1 MQRSVLI
8 VDDERNMLTVM
19 EFALKDAGYRVLTA
33 ERAEDA
39 LELIHDP
46 DLDVILSD
54 LKMPG
59 MGGDEFIRVSR
70 QLRPDVPII
79 VVTAYGSIRSAIECV
94 QAGASNYLTKPF
106 EPEELQFSVENAL
119 RYRDLMNENLQWHAV
134 VMNDRRRNRL
144 LGDSGPMKKLREQ
157 IGQVAP
163 FKTNVL
169 ITGESGTG
177 KEAVARTIHETG
189 PRADHPWVAINCS
202 AIPHDL
208 MESELFGYVKG
219 AFTGATQNRL
229 GRLEQANHGTL
240 FFDEIGDLDV
250 AMQAKLLRVLQEREF
265 SPVGSDTVRRV
276 DVRVLAATNRDL
288 NKLVESNQFRED
300 LLYRLDVYN
309 IHVPPL
315 RERRDDIPMLANSFL
330 VDLRAELG
338 KLVSTITD
346 DALAAMTE
354 YSWPGNVRELRN
366 AIERSL
372 LTCSGDAIQKQDL
385 PDKICSHLESV
396 SIPGSSLAQPS
407 EVGLDD
413 WLAETEKKLI
423 MEALDKCGGVQA
435 EAARLLKISE
445 RSLWHRLKKYEIQ
458 VEKKVKD

>member
-1 MQRSVLI
+1 MS
-8 VDDERNMLTVM
+8 
-19 EFALKDAGYRVLTA
+19 
-33 ERAEDA
+33 
-39 LELIHDP
+39 
-46 DLDVILSD
+46 
-54 LKMPG
+54 
-59 MGGDEFIRVSR
+59 
-70 QLRPDVPII
+70 
-79 VVTAYGSIRSAIECV
+79 
-94 QAGASNYLTKPF
+94 
-106 EPEELQFSVENAL
+106 
-119 RYRDLMNENLQWHAV
+119 
-134 VMNDRRRNRL
+134 DRRRNRL
-144 LGDSGPMKKLREQ
+144 LGDSKPMKKLHEQ

-240 FFDEIGDLDV
+240 FFDEIGDLDI

-265 SPVGSDTVRRV
+265 SPVGSDSVRRV

-288 NKLVESNQFRED
+288 NTLVESNQFRED

-315 RERRDDIPMLANSFL
+315 RERRDDIPMLANAFL

-338 KLVSTITD
+338 KLVSSIAD
-346 DALAAMTE
+346 DALEAMLE

-372 LTCSGDAIQKQDL
+372 LTCSGDSIQKQDL
-385 PDKICSHLESV
+385 PDKICSRQGSV
-396 SIPGSSLAQPS
+396 GVTGSSLAGPA

-423 MEALDKCGGVQA
+423 MQALDQCGGVQA
-435 EAARLLKISE
+435 EAARLLKINE
-445 RSLWHRLKKYEIQ
+445 RSLWHRLKKYEIH

>member
-1 MQRSVLI
+1 MQRSVLV

-39 LELIHDP
+39 MEYIQDP

-59 MGGDEFIRVSR
+59 MGGHEFIRRTR

-119 RYRDLMNENLQWHAV
+119 RYRDLMSENQQWHAV
-134 VMNDRRRNRL
+134 VLSDRRSNRL
-144 LGDSGPMKKLREQ
+144 IGNSEAMKNLRSQ
-157 IGQVAP
+157 IAQVAP
-163 FKTNVL
+163 FRTNIL

-202 AIPHDL
+202 AIPRDL

-219 AFTGATQNRL
+219 AYTGASQNRL

-240 FFDEIGDLDV
+240 FLDEIGDLDI

-265 SPVGSDTVRRV
+265 SPVGSDSIRRI
-276 DVRVLAATNRDL
+276 DVRILTATNHNLRE
-288 NKLVESNQFRED
+288 LVDQNLFRED

-315 RERRDDIPMLANSFL
+315 RERQDDIPMLAKAFL
-330 VDLRAELG
+330 EEFRAEMG
-338 KLVSTITD
+338 KAVTEISGE
-346 DALAAMTE
+346 ALSAMMA

-372 LTCSGDAIQKQDL
+372 LTSK
-385 PDKICSHLESV
+385 PRV
-396 SIPGSSLAQPS
+396 PGMITI
-407 EVGLDD
+407 VHG
-413 WLAETEKKLI
+413 
-423 MEALDKCGGVQA
+423 
-435 EAARLLKISE
+435 
-445 RSLWHRLKKYEIQ
+445 
-458 VEKKVKD
+458 